1 VILVEWGRKKEEHVP
16 LTDVLRRLRPGRRSA
31 PSPPPVLVGDHT
43 DKLSRLRPIR
53 HDPDDRPCREDIE
66 SGRPRGLGRLAG

>member
-1 VILVEWGRKKEEHVP
+1 MERILT
-16 LTDVLRRLRPGRRSA
+16 LLRHLGLARRP
-31 PSPPPVLVGDHT
+31 PTPPPPVLVGSHT
-43 DKLSRLRPIR
+43 HKLSQLRPIR